1 MAIYDYM
8 TVSYA
13 RPQAAVPTNNPMV
26 SDTAKEVLNPVGT
39 TSGSSSIW
47 GDLGRIGD
55 IISGGGIIN
64 GSFVDRIFGRGTT
77 SSSNSIWG
85 DLGNIAGN
93 YESALREAE
102 AILGPQYQRAREQTM
117 SEVDRNIVSRGFYGQ
132 APGDAIRASTLTD
145 LDMAYQAA
153 LGNYATNIMDRRAQ
167 MELQKYMFDKEMQ
180 EQRKQSEDRKK
191 SSFWSGLGG
200 VVGGIFG
207 GPAGAAIG
215 TAAGNILSSL
225 FG

>member
-1 MAIYDYM
+1 EL
-8 TVSYA
+8 A
-13 RPQAAVPTNNPMV
+13 RGM
-26 SDTAKEVLNPVGT
+26 
-39 TSGSSSIW
+39 SGSLS
-47 GDLGRIGD
+47 DNPER
-55 IISGGGIIN
+55 
-64 GSFVDRIFGRGTT
+64 RK
-77 SSSNSIWG
+77 
-85 DLGNIAGN
+85 
-93 YESALREAE
+93 YESALMEAE

-167 MELQKYMFDKEMQ
+167 MELQKYMFEKEME
-180 EQRKQSEDRKK
+180 EQRKQSKDRKK
-191 SSFWSGLGG
+191 SSFWSGLGE

-215 TAAGNILSSL
+215 TGIGNLLSSI
-225 FG
+225 F